1 MACIDITDQ
10 EFDSMVLQSKTPVL
24 VDFWAEWCGPCRM
37 AGPILDELSEAY
49 KDKIIIYKLNVDKN
63 QINPQKYGIQSI
75 PTTVLFKDGQE
86 IARETGFTGKNTF
99 EELLKK
105 AI

>member
-10 EFDSMVLQSKTPVL
+10 DFDTKVLQSKTPVL

-37 AGPILDELSEAY
+37 AGPILDELSETY

-63 QINPQKYGIQSI
+63 QVNPQKFGIQSI
-75 PTTVLFKDGQE
+75 PTTILFKDGQE
-86 IARETGFTGKNTF
+86 IGRETGFTGKNTF

>member
-10 EFDSMVLQSKTPVL
+10 DFDTKVLQSKTPVL

-37 AGPILDELSEAY
+37 AGPILDELSETY

-63 QINPQKYGIQSI
+63 QINPQKFGIQSI
-75 PTTVLFKDGQE
+75 PTTILFKDGQE
-86 IARETGFTGKNTF
+86 IGRETGFTGKNTF

>member
-10 EFDSMVLQSKTPVL
+10 DFDSKVLQSKTPVL

-37 AGPILDELSEAY
+37 AGPVLEELSEAY
-49 KDKIIIYKLNVDKN
+49 KEKLIIYKLNVDKS
-63 QINPQKYGIQSI
+63 QISSQKYGIQSI
-75 PTTVLFKDGQE
+75 PTTILFKDGQE
-86 IARETGFTGKNTF
+86 IGRETGFTGKNTF
-99 EELLKK
+99 EELIKK